1 MDRIETEAPAAVEC
15 RALALAGS
23 PSAARDERI
32 IPHSSAAFV
41 TQLLAVK
48 ARLPQTRERR
58 RAGPDEATHCYEM
71 TMSPAAPGPGRLLS
85 RAA

>member
-23 PSAARDERI
+23 ASAARDERI
-32 IPHSSAAFV
+32 IPRSSAAFV
-41 TQLLAVK
+41 AQLLAVK
-48 ARLPQTRERR
+48 AGLPQTRERR
-58 RAGPDEATHCYEM
+58 RADPDEATHCYEKR
-71 TMSPAAPGPGRLLS
+71 MSPAAPGAGRVLS